1 MLIQFMNCPTHA
13 NAAGGKNTARSLFT
27 AKARSALTAVTEP
40 EPKNS
45 FQNFEDFSMVR

>member
-1 MLIQFMNCPTHA
+1 
-13 NAAGGKNTARSLFT
+13 LFT
-27 AKARSALTAVTEP
+27 AKARSALTTVTEP